1 MDCLIYIDV
10 ARAMDQG
17 IPFFR
22 SANNVICSPGPIP
35 PTCFAHVARR
45 SDGVSLLSSLF
56 GAGRAQGTGAAEAAD
71 AGNTDAVG
79 QRASNSSRSVACR
92 SLCKE
97 ATSLGR
103 LGLLESSL
111 EKASRA
117 TELDPEWPIAWSRCG
132 SSLYGLGRPA
142 EALAAFR
149 RALTS
154 PAWGDVPQS
163 RRTVELTLVHEH
175 IAKIE
180 ASTKQNAT
188 ASVSGSAVQAQASS
202 EASGAQA
209 SPEAAHLIA
218 MGFPPDKVNAALAAN
233 KNNEE
238 AALNVLL
245 NL

>member
-1 MDCLIYIDV
+1 
-10 ARAMDQG
+10 
-17 IPFFR
+17 
-22 SANNVICSPGPIP
+22 
-35 PTCFAHVARR
+35 
-45 SDGVSLLSSLF
+45 
-56 GAGRAQGTGAAEAAD
+56 
-71 AGNTDAVG
+71 
-79 QRASNSSRSVACR
+79 
-92 SLCKE
+92 
-97 ATSLGR
+97 
-103 LGLLESSL
+103 
-111 EKASRA
+111 
-117 TELDPEWPIAWSRCG
+117 
-132 SSLYGLGRPA
+132 
-142 EALAAFR
+142 
-149 RALTS
+149 
-154 PAWGDVPQS
+154 
-163 RRTVELTLVHEH
+163 VHEH

>member
-1 MDCLIYIDV
+1 MLWGSEHPT
-10 ARAMDQG
+10 RA
-17 IPFFR
+17 
-22 SANNVICSPGPIP
+22 
-35 PTCFAHVARR
+35 
-45 SDGVSLLSSLF
+45 
-56 GAGRAQGTGAAEAAD
+56 AA
-71 AGNTDAVG
+71 
-79 QRASNSSRSVACR
+79 
-92 SLCKE
+92 
-97 ATSLGR
+97 
-103 LGLLESSL
+103 LLESSL

-180 ASTKQNAT
+180 A
-188 ASVSGSAVQAQASS
+188 
-202 EASGAQA
+202 
-209 SPEAAHLIA
+209 AHLIA